1 MAYKLGFVNIKGGCG
16 KSTSA
21 INLADQLMLRGYRVL
36 LVDTDPQR
44 NATTTYKAEYIG
56 VPTLDDIFRQGF
68 SAKECIQT
76 TGFGDI
82 VAGDVNLVDADT
94 SVKTGPKMYK
104 YIQKAFKDVE
114 DDYDFIIFDTPPKF
128 GVLLGNVLEYVDG
141 VICPVKCDLYGVQG
155 LNDLVDIID
164 EFKEDNENLKVLG
177 LLKVLYK
184 PNLNLTKSVEND
196 VLPTFAAKLNTKIF
210 KKGIRESTACAEAEG
225 MQIRLTQY
233 KKYSTTGLDYSYFT
247 DELLEDI
254 RNEHIS

>member
-164 EFKEDNENLKVLG
+164 EFKEDNEYLKVLG
-177 LLKVLYK
+177 LLKVL
-184 PNLNLTKSVEND
+184 
-196 VLPTFAAKLNTKIF
+196 
-210 KKGIRESTACAEAEG
+210 
-225 MQIRLTQY
+225 
-233 KKYSTTGLDYSYFT
+233 
-247 DELLEDI
+247 
-254 RNEHIS
+254 